1 MSTGARQASNTLHT
15 VHALLLSGALYPS
28 IPLPSLSGVFVFVC
42 DCVGACEFLC
52 DVKSCSVYLLSLC
65 LMRCK
70 QKAVSM
76 QPLPALHQGCKH
88 LAASLCFLQKKKEN
102 SQGRNLILARHFLVF
117 TSRKSQ
123 GENSLLSR
131 KACVCIWW
139 SWCLWPLRL
148 VVTVAG
154 GDGNNAVLTFARVG
168 ICQCCV
174 TTVELPLLGWL
185 ISVSLGSR
193 F

>member
-1 MSTGARQASNTLHT
+1 MSTCVKLWANHIHSMSTGARQASNTLHT

-88 LAASLCFLQKKKEN
+88 LAASLCFLQKQKKKT
-102 SQGRNLILARHFLVF
+102 AREETLY
-117 TSRKSQ
+117 
-123 GENSLLSR
+123 LPD
-131 KACVCIWW
+131 I
-139 SWCLWPLRL
+139 SWCLPVERVREKTACL
-148 VVTVAG
+148 VVK
-154 GDGNNAVLTFARVG
+154 RV
-168 ICQCCV
+168 CV
-174 TTVELPLLGWL
+174 YGEVD
-185 ISVSLGSR
+185 VYDR
-193 F
+193 